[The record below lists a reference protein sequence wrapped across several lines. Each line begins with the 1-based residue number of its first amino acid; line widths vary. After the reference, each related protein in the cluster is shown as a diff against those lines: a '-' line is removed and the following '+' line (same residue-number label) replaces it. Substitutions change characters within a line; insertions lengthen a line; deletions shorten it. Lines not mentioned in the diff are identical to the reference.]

1 LFLRKKEYEDELREK
16 RAKGDDVDYL
26 VDIINDIE
34 KNISKKESEIKNFKS
49 QYSSM
54 IKETKLIRSYIRKTI
69 RENIL

>member
-1 LFLRKKEYEDELREK
+1 MFLRKKEYEDELREK